1 MFKVSIYSIISGH
14 DRTFFETV
22 KEGGEVKGD
31 SELQPE
37 VDVCPESN
45 CLVTFLSAADN
56 RRHFRESFTKKK
68 WKSVTKL
75 SFPPSP

>member
-45 CLVTFLSAADN
+45 CLVTFTISG
-56 RRHFRESFTKKK
+56 REKK
-68 WKSVTKL
+68 TFQGEL
-75 SFPPSP
+75 